1 MRRREGR
8 AAGKV
13 LRCCAQV
20 VLRLEGGAD
29 PVGKEPATP
38 PVKIDPPK
46 GPPFLTTHRCRSRA
60 STRAFFAVVF
70 DRSLRVTAPLPL
82 CATARGRLYLIHT
95 LIGQLKPSRMPQ
107 HVGMDWKRHFGGRP
121 KPRHHP
127 AKGNCR
133 HRRATFAHETAAQR
147 ADRR

>member
-38 PVKIDPPK
+38 PVKIDPPQ
-46 GPPFLTTHRCRSRA
+46 GPPLSHHPQVPLTCIDPCVFRCR
-60 STRAFFAVVF
+60 F
-70 DRSLRVTAPLPL
+70 
-82 CATARGRLYLIHT
+82 
-95 LIGQLKPSRMPQ
+95 
-107 HVGMDWKRHFGGRP
+107 
-121 KPRHHP
+121 
-127 AKGNCR
+127 
-133 HRRATFAHETAAQR
+133 
-147 ADRR
+147 